1 MRILLYLMPIVLAI
15 FCLVEA
21 ISARDDEV
29 RHLSR
34 AWWILLILFF
44 PFIGSIAWLAAGR
57 PVRAPRRPGPYERSA
72 SAFPEYDRPGRFAA
86 TDPAADDAFLAQV
99 RERAEEQR
107 RLARER
113 KEAEELK
120 AAEERAARE
129 AREAQESSEG
139 EPEPDQPTA

>member
-1 MRILLYLMPIVLAI
+1 MRVLLYLLPIVLAVY
-15 FCLVEA
+15 CLVEA

-29 RHLSR
+29 RNLSKV
-34 AWWILLILFF
+34 WWILLILFF

-57 PVRAPRRPGPYERSA
+57 PVRASRRPGPYERSA

-86 TDPAADDAFLAQV
+86 TDPEADEAFLAQV

-113 KEAEELK
+113 KAAEAR
-120 AAEERAARE
+120 AAEEHAARE
-129 AREAQESSEG
+129 AREAAESGEG
-139 EPEPDQPTA
+139 EPEPDQPSA